1 MKKIS
6 KTVAS
11 VILLISF
18 MMLSGC
24 DVMNNIGGA
33 YRLSQS
39 EYRYNSL
46 GNIQLGD
53 LNLGNASSISLSN
66 LASVA
71 TILAGGSNMQSIPL
85 SMTLNMDVTN
95 PNTAAAFLDAL
106 DYQIMLNDLELVE
119 GKMDRAI
126 RIEPGE
132 TTVIPIPVSI
142 DLKSLMNRYSQ
153 ERVTKEISSFLGIT
167 PNETTVSVKLWP
179 KLTVGNTLIKVP
191 APIPVE
197 FKFGGR

>member
-6 KTVAS
+6 KTVVS
-11 VILLISF
+11 LIVLFSLTF
-18 MMLSGC
+18 LPGC

-39 EYRYNSL
+39 EYKYSSL
-46 GNIQLGD
+46 NDIQLAGMK
-53 LNLGNASSISLSN
+53 LGNASSISLSN
-66 LASVA
+66 LASIA
-71 TILAGGSNMQSIPL
+71 TVLAGGSMQNIPF

-106 DYQIMLNDLELVE
+106 DYQIIINDLEFVE
-119 GKMDRAI
+119 GKMDMPI

-132 TTVIPIPVSI
+132 TKVVPIPVSV
-142 DLKSLMNRYSQ
+142 DLRNLINRYSQ
-153 ERVTKEISSFLGIT
+153 ERVTKEMSSFLGIT
-167 PNETTVSVKLWP
+167 PNETTVMVKLWP

>member
-1 MKKIS
+1 MKKIT
-6 KTVAS
+6 KTVVS
-11 VILLISF
+11 LIVLFSLTF
-18 MMLSGC
+18 MPAC

-39 EYRYNSL
+39 EYKYSSL
-46 GNIQLGD
+46 NDIQLAGMK
-53 LNLGNASSISLSN
+53 LGNASSISLSN
-66 LASVA
+66 LASIA
-71 TILAGGSNMQSIPL
+71 TVLAGGNSQTIPF

-106 DYQIMLNDLELVE
+106 DYQIIINDLEFVE
-119 GKMDRAI
+119 GKMDMPI

-132 TTVIPIPVSI
+132 TKVIPIPVSV
-142 DLKSLMNRYSQ
+142 DLRNLINRYSQ
-153 ERVTKEISSFLGIT
+153 ERVTKEMSCFLGIT
-167 PNETTVSVKLWP
+167 PNETTVMVKLWP

-191 APIPVE
+191 AAIPVE

>member
-6 KTVAS
+6 KTVLS
-11 VILLISF
+11 LIVLFSLTF
-18 MMLSGC
+18 LPAC

-39 EYRYNSL
+39 IYKYSSL
-46 GNIQLGD
+46 NDIQLAGMK
-53 LNLGNASSISLSN
+53 LGNASSISLSN

-71 TILAGGSNMQSIPL
+71 TVLAGGNKQNIPF

-106 DYQIMLNDLELVE
+106 DYQIILNDLELVE
-119 GKMDRAI
+119 GKMDQPI
-126 RIEPGE
+126 RIEAGE
-132 TTVIPIPVSI
+132 TKVVPIPVSI
-142 DLKSLMNRYSQ
+142 DLRKLMDRYSQ
-153 ERVTKEISSFLGIT
+153 ERVTKEMSSFLGIT
-167 PNETTVSVKLWP
+167 PNETTVMVKLWP
-179 KLTVGNTLIKVP
+179 KLTVGNTLVKVP
-191 APIPVE
+191 AAIPVE

>member
-71 TILAGGSNMQSIPL
+71 TILAGGSNMQSVPL

-132 TTVIPIPVSI
+132 TTIIPIPVSI